1 MRSKTQEWLLAH
13 RDYPHDDWCL
23 IWPFYR
29 NSIVGRGQMEYEG
42 NSGYAHRFMCELVY
56 GPAPDDKPL
65 VAHSCGNGDLGC
77 VNPRH
82 LSWST
87 HSENQRQ
94 RYADGRGNPNAN
106 GNKSR
111 FTEAQI
117 AEIRAKH
124 GEFTT
129 IKLAEMYGCSIG
141 AIQYYLKYR
150 ERRGHTGGKI
160 EHWTPEQEAQLQDC
174 FAARQTPATMTRLI
188 GKTKG
193 AIDAK
198 LRRMGLKSVTD
209 PGQSFQRASK
219 FQ

>member
-1 MRSKTQEWLLAH
+1 MSRESKASQWLEAH
-13 RDYPHDDWCL
+13 ASYTHEDWCL

-29 NSIVGRGQMEYEG
+29 NSLVGRGQMEYEG
-42 NSGYAHRFMCELVY
+42 KSGYAHRFMCELVH
-56 GPAPDDKPL
+56 GAAPEDKPI

-94 RYADGRGNPNAN
+94 RYADGRGNPNTN

-141 AIQYYLKYR
+141 TIQYYLKYR
-150 ERRGHTGGKI
+150 ERRGHAGGRI
-160 EHWTPEQEAQLQDC
+160 VHWTPDEEQRLRDGVEHGVSLTQM
-174 FAARQTPATMTRLI
+174 AASLN
-188 GKTKG
+188 KTVGSVYSKAG
-193 AIDAK
+193 
-198 LRRMGLKSVTD
+198 RMGLTIRD
-209 PGQSFQRASK
+209 AAPRRAC
-219 FQ
+219 Q